1 MEVKV
6 ERRRYRSEMGN
17 RERLLERKKKHFQ
30 VEKRNVGDLI

>member
-17 RERLLERKKKHFQ
+17 RERLPERKKKALSSRK
-30 VEKRNVGDLI
+30 EECW

>member
-17 RERLLERKKKHFQ
+17 RERLPER
-30 VEKRNVGDLI
+30 EKSTFKQERGMLVI

>member
-17 RERLLERKKKHFQ
+17 RERLPERKKALSSRK
-30 VEKRNVGDLI
+30 EECW

>member
-17 RERLLERKKKHFQ
+17 REIAGKKKKALSSRK
-30 VEKRNVGDLI
+30 EECW